1 MCTLFMSKLDIKQ
14 RKEDLKINC
23 KNFFLNFNGKG
34 TYKYKQHYAQ
44 IFWTVKRK
52 KIAVKRCS

>member
-14 RKEDLKINC
+14 RKEDLKINY

-34 TYKYKQHYAQ
+34 THKYKQHHAQ
-44 IFWTVKRK
+44 IFWKEKRK
-52 KIAVKRCS
+52 KIAVKRCY

>member
-1 MCTLFMSKLDIKQ
+1 MCTLFMSRLDIKE
-14 RKEDLKINC
+14 RKEDLKINY
-23 KNFFLNFNGKG
+23 KNFFFNFNGKG

-52 KIAVKRCS
+52 KKLQ